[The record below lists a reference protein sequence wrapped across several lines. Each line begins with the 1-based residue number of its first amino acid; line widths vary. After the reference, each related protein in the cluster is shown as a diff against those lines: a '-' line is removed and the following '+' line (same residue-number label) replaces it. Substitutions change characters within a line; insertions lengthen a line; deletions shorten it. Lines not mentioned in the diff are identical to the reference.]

1 VFDIVHR
8 GAILPNPDTKKE
20 GKEMEDTT
28 AAKMVAAYI
37 KIRAAIR
44 VKEDDIKALKE
55 EQSLVTDRML
65 ELCAQEDIDSI
76 RTPFGTVSRR
86 VYSAYWTSDW
96 EQMYKFISDN
106 DAYHLLEKRIHTANM
121 REFLEENPNELPIGL
136 QSDRKYIVSVRKPT
150 NK

>member
-1 VFDIVHR
+1 
-8 GAILPNPDTKKE
+8 
-20 GKEMEDTT
+20 MEDTT

-37 KIRAAIR
+37 KIRAAIK

-55 EQSLVTDRML
+55 EQSLVTDSML
-65 ELCAQEDIDSI
+65 ELCAKEDIDSI

-106 DAYHLLEKRIHTANM
+106 DAYHPQR
-121 REFLEENPNELPIGL
+121 
-136 QSDRKYIVSVRKPT
+136 S
-150 NK
+150 

>member
-1 VFDIVHR
+1 
-8 GAILPNPDTKKE
+8 
-20 GKEMEDTT
+20 MEDTT

-37 KIRAAIR
+37 KIRAAIK

-55 EQSLVTDRML
+55 EQSLVTDSML
-65 ELCAQEDIDSI
+65 ELCAKEDIDSI

-96 EQMYKFISDN
+96 EQMYKFIADN

-121 REFLEENPNELPIGL
+121 REFLEENPNQLPIGL
-136 QSDRKYIVSVRKPT
+136 QSDRKYTVSVRKPT